1 MLLGAQPVPETSD
14 RAALE
19 ALYRRYWFP
28 LRERCRRL
36 LPTASAADEVARLSL
51 ARLVRLQGVP
61 APGAEWMES
70 LYGQSTSLCLERLTG
85 KKRRDAEWLKTLAL
99 QKAGQSAH
107 DEIIE
112 QPPDLRYRLVDLL
125 ERIEPDARPAVVYR
139 YLDELT
145 LDTIARLTG
154 AERGWIAKNLAR
166 FHARA
171 NEFLAGRDE
180 PAIEE
185 PAAREC
191 PDRLEMDRLLAG
203 EKTGLEQAEAHL
215 AGHAACLEDHKAREE
230 RQSGIL
236 TAEAVEAG
244 CEGLLLAIER
254 VAKKPAE
261 PLLKRLAGAR
271 AIVMSGIIAVV
282 VGLVLLAGL
291 ETPPEPAQNPI
302 IKQGG
307 YSLELLIQDEGGL
320 RVLGP
325 DETLEAG
332 TSLQFRLG
340 AHRPVMAALAS
351 LRETGKSGFIGL
363 ERLKT
368 WPVPT
373 GGATEPPFEHQ
384 LGSSPGYERLFAL
397 FCPLPAPLQYLPN
410 MLEYAYRPGPD
421 GRRNLA
427 RGFIGAPEHCHLRSV
442 LVRLVPG
449 PAKSQQDENN

>member
-171 NEFLAGRDE
+171 NEF
-180 PAIEE
+180 
-185 PAAREC
+185 
-191 PDRLEMDRLLAG
+191 
-203 EKTGLEQAEAHL
+203 L